1 MGKRESLNDYL
12 KRVKDRPFEWGKHDC
27 LTFTNDAF
35 KLMYGTGWADDWLGR
50 YMIDGKPMRKQ
61 QLIKEFRTSNFD
73 SAVDKKLKRI
83 DYIPPLGALVTTK
96 KAQRWVT
103 GVAMG
108 LSTGSKA
115 VFLSKEGLI
124 YLPFA
129 NIEQAWI
136 KDGE

>member
-12 KRVKDRPFEWGKHDC
+12 KSVKDRPFEWGKHDC

>member
-108 LSTGSKA
+108 LSTGNKA

>member
-1 MGKRESLNDYL
+1 MGTRERLNDYL
-12 KRVKDRPFEWGKHDC
+12 RETRNKPFSWGEHDC
-27 LTFTNDAF
+27 LTFTNNAY
-35 KLMYGTGWADDWLGR
+35 KAMYGVGWADDWVGR

-61 QLIKEFRTSNFD
+61 QLIKEFKYSSFD

-108 LSTGSKA
+108 ISTGNKA

-124 YLPFA
+124 FLPFA
-129 NIEQAWI
+129 DIEQAWI